1 MEQLQRLEAWF
12 RRHAGVQ
19 VAYSGGVDSG
29 LLAVA
34 AHRALGDR
42 ALAVLALG
50 ESLAEHDRAV
60 AERFAAEQ
68 GFRFRAVGHTELA
81 APGFRANAGDRCYH
95 CRASLAATLCRVA
108 EAEGLTVIVDGF
120 NADDT
125 SDYRPGRRAADEAGF
140 LHPLF
145 ELGFGKR
152 AIRATAAA
160 LGLSL
165 AQRPSNACLAS
176 RIPAGVAVTDKRL
189 RRIERAEAAV
199 RALGFDGH
207 RVRDHGEV
215 ARLELP
221 AAALERGFAERA
233 ALTEALKRA
242 GFRYTTLDLEGYR
255 TGSLNP

>member
-12 RRHAGVQ
+12 RRRAGVL
-19 VAYSGGVDSG
+19 VAYSGGVDSA

-34 AHRALGDR
+34 AHRALGHR

-50 ESLAEHDRAV
+50 ESLAGHDRTV

-68 GFRFRAVGHTELA
+68 GFRFRAVTHSELA
-81 APGFRANAGDRCYH
+81 APGFRANAGDRCYY
-95 CRASLAATLCRVA
+95 CRTSLAATLCRVA

-125 SDYRPGRRAADEAGF
+125 GDYRPGRRAADEAGF
-140 LHPLF
+140 LHPLL
-145 ELGFGKR
+145 ELGLGKR

-160 LGLSL
+160 LEMSL
-165 AQRPSNACLAS
+165 AQRPANACLAS
-176 RIPAGVAVTDKRL
+176 RIPVGMEVTDERL

-207 RVRDHGEV
+207 RVRDHDDV

-221 AAALERGFAERA
+221 ATALARGFTERA

-242 GFRYTTLDLEGYR
+242 GFRYAALDLEGYR